1 MWTRPGHNCGVARQR
16 QLPSA
21 PGAPVRYTR
30 AAAGA
35 LPFPDAAF
43 DAAFACLVFEH
54 IEGTVDALAEVG
66 RVLRPKVPSCSF
78 LNHPLLQ
85 APGSGWVDD
94 HILEEQYWRI
104 GPYLVEHHGV
114 EEVDKNVWI
123 PFVHRPLSVYV
134 NGLAAAGLYLT
145 GMVEPAPPA
154 GFLEKAA
161 RVPRGGSF
169 PPALSTA
176 GREAGAPPP
185 RTRHEPGTLKGM
197 AEFVVI
203 TGLSGAGRSQA
214 GAALEDL
221 GWYVMDNLPTALITK
236 VADLVSTGGPEAQR
250 LALVVGRHAG
260 QLGELQTAVQQL
272 RASGERV
279 SVLFL
284 EASDEVLVRR
294 FEGTRRRHPLGQE
307 GVLEAIVDER
317 RRLDAM
323 KEMADVVVDT
333 TDLNVNQLRE
343 RLADLFSGE
352 DASAMQ
358 ILVLSFGYKHG
369 VPLDVDN
376 VFDVRFLPNPHWVE
390 SMRPLTGLDEP
401 VRRYVLGQPAAKE
414 FLERV
419 GHLLKFLVPAYT
431 REGRSYLTIAIG
443 CTGGRHRSVVLAE
456 EIAARLR
463 EMGFTPSTIH
473 RDVER

>member
-1 MWTRPGHNCGVARQR
+1 MGHNE
-16 QLPSA
+16 L
-21 PGAPVRYTR
+21 
-30 AAAGA
+30 
-35 LPFPDAAF
+35 
-43 DAAFACLVFEH
+43 
-54 IEGTVDALAEVG
+54 
-66 RVLRPKVPSCSF
+66 
-78 LNHPLLQ
+78 
-85 APGSGWVDD
+85 
-94 HILEEQYWRI
+94 
-104 GPYLVEHHGV
+104 
-114 EEVDKNVWI
+114 
-123 PFVHRPLSVYV
+123 
-134 NGLAAAGLYLT
+134 
-145 GMVEPAPPA
+145 
-154 GFLEKAA
+154 
-161 RVPRGGSF
+161 
-169 PPALSTA
+169 
-176 GREAGAPPP
+176 
-185 RTRHEPGTLKGM
+185 M
-197 AEFVVI
+197 AEFVII

-236 VADLVSTGGPEAQR
+236 VADLVSTGGPEAER

-284 EASDEVLVRR
+284 DASDEVLVRR

-307 GVLEAIVDER
+307 GVLEAIEDER
-317 RRLDAM
+317 QRLEVI

-333 TDLNVNQLRE
+333 TELNVNQLRE
-343 RLADLFSGE
+343 RLSDLFSGD

-358 ILVLSFGYKHG
+358 ILVLSFGFKHG

-390 SMRPLTGLDEP
+390 AMRPLTGLDEA

-419 GHLLKFLVPAYT
+419 GHLLNFLVPAYT
-431 REGRSYLTIAIG
+431 REGRSYLTIALG

-463 EMGFTPSTIH
+463 ETGFNPSAIH

>member
-1 MWTRPGHNCGVARQR
+1 
-16 QLPSA
+16 
-21 PGAPVRYTR
+21 
-30 AAAGA
+30 
-35 LPFPDAAF
+35 
-43 DAAFACLVFEH
+43 
-54 IEGTVDALAEVG
+54 
-66 RVLRPKVPSCSF
+66 
-78 LNHPLLQ
+78 
-85 APGSGWVDD
+85 
-94 HILEEQYWRI
+94 
-104 GPYLVEHHGV
+104 
-114 EEVDKNVWI
+114 
-123 PFVHRPLSVYV
+123 
-134 NGLAAAGLYLT
+134 
-145 GMVEPAPPA
+145 
-154 GFLEKAA
+154 
-161 RVPRGGSF
+161 
-169 PPALSTA
+169 
-176 GREAGAPPP
+176 
-185 RTRHEPGTLKGM
+185 
-197 AEFVVI
+197 
-203 TGLSGAGRSQA
+203 
-214 GAALEDL
+214 
-221 GWYVMDNLPTALITK
+221 

-317 RRLDAM
+317 RRLNAM

-343 RLADLFSGE
+343 RLADLFSGD

-456 EIAARLR
+456 EIAVRLR